1 MIAKRAKMMV
11 SYKWST
17 WFFIWVF
24 EVSIRLRLFHLPVS
38 SKGKGNHTK
47 LGNTVP
53 QVPKLDFAM

>member
-1 MIAKRAKMMV
+1 MMV